1 LQHACPAE
9 SLAVAVAFDVG
20 EDLEALVHVGRIEI
34 GPEKPETPH
43 AVLVNKTVH
52 RVDDGVNTRR
62 GGARFHVRFWD
73 P

>member
-20 EDLEALVHVGRIEI
+20 EDLEAFVHGGRIEI

-43 AVLVNKTVH
+43 AVLVNETVH
-52 RVDDGVNTRR
+52 RVDDGADIRR
-62 GGARFHVRFWD
+62 VCARVHVRFSD